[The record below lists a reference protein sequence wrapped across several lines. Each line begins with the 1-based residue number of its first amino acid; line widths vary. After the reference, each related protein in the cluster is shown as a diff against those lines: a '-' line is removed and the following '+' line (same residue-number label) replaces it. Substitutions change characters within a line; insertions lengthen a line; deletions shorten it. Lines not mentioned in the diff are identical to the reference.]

1 MTGPPRRSC
10 KINVGPATASSP
22 TSGGASA
29 QPPLAPP
36 TNHLTSAAPATATAS
51 LGDGNQ
57 SADVMARQIAAG
69 VRAAG
74 PLLGGLSGGTA
85 EGLELTPPHR
95 RVLHAQQLLH
105 GIRAA
110 GPLLVATPPPDYT
123 LLPLSAYPPPLP
135 GAGYSSAPY
144 PGYVSPAWPA
154 STPAAS
160 PYTTMQQPIP
170 PAGGGAGA
178 GGARSLYSTGQSA
191 PPGPSDD
198 LYIPY
203 STGMLGSFSPYRAT
217 ALPVSLTCY
226 ECSAVRDHYGNECP
240 LRFIRVRGEAPPG
253 WQPGPNGGVQKDP
266 AAWAGT
272 ELTSAARA
280 KYRDFLA
287 KFPLMAHIS
296 YPITV
301 DEITGVSPPAPRH
314 PLPRPSGGRRR

>member
-1 MTGPPRRSC
+1 
-10 KINVGPATASSP
+10 
-22 TSGGASA
+22 
-29 QPPLAPP
+29 
-36 TNHLTSAAPATATAS
+36 
-51 LGDGNQ
+51 
-57 SADVMARQIAAG
+57 
-69 VRAAG
+69 
-74 PLLGGLSGGTA
+74 
-85 EGLELTPPHR
+85 
-95 RVLHAQQLLH
+95 
-105 GIRAA
+105 
-110 GPLLVATPPPDYT
+110 
-123 LLPLSAYPPPLP
+123 
-135 GAGYSSAPY
+135 
-144 PGYVSPAWPA
+144 
-154 STPAAS
+154 
-160 PYTTMQQPIP
+160 
-170 PAGGGAGA
+170 
-178 GGARSLYSTGQSA
+178 
-191 PPGPSDD
+191 